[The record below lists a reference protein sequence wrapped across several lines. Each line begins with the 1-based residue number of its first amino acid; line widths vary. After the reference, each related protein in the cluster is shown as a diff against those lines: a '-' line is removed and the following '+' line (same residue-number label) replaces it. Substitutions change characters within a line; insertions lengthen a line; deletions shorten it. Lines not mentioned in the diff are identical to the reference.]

1 MSDFIKDAIESA
13 GLAMQV
19 ADVEPDVYAC
29 VVTSSQN
36 PDFEWKRNITTKS
49 ERGAPSLGNV
59 LYYYATRAQEVS
71 QYDDVL
77 GWSDD
82 NERDLNDSKT
92 IPEFKQLVQD
102 KTDLGLLLGEPTYQ
116 ALLSGL
122 EISQA
127 IHNAAGH

>member
-1 MSDFIKDAIESA
+1 MSDFINDTIEDA

-19 ADVEPDVYAC
+19 NDTKPDVYAC
-29 VVTSSQN
+29 TITSKIN
-36 PDFEWKRNITTKS
+36 PDVEWKRNITTKPS
-49 ERGAPSLGNV
+49 CGAPSIGNV

-77 GWSDD
+77 GWSDE
-82 NERDLNDSKT
+82 NERDLNDPKT

-127 IHNAAGH
+127 IHNASGH

>member
-1 MSDFIKDAIESA
+1 MSDFIKDAIDSA
-13 GLAMQV
+13 GLVMHV

-29 VVTSSQN
+29 AITSSQN

-116 ALLSGL
+116 VLLSGL
-122 EISQA
+122 DISQA

>member
-13 GLAMQV
+13 GLVMHVVDA
-19 ADVEPDVYAC
+19 EPDVYAC
-29 VVTSSQN
+29 VIKGSQN
-36 PDFEWKRNITTKS
+36 PGFKWKRNITTKPD
-49 ERGAPSLGNV
+49 RGAPSLGKV

-77 GWSDD
+77 GWSDE
-82 NERDLNDSKT
+82 NKHDLNDPKT